1 MNIPLA
7 ERMRPTRLD
16 DVVGQTHIIG
26 EGKILTNILKSGKI
40 PNMIFFGPAGCGKT
54 TVANICANAANRVF
68 FKLNATTASLK
79 DVREIAEK
87 TSEYENGILLYLD
100 EIQNFN
106 KKQQQSLLEY
116 IENGKITLI
125 ASTTENPHFYI
136 YNAILSRSTVLE
148 FKNISPDEIEKAVR
162 RAINGVKS
170 DYPDRLI
177 TFS

>member
-16 DVVGQTHIIG
+16 DVVGQTHLIG
-26 EGKILTNILKSGKI
+26 EGKILTNILKTGKI
-40 PNMIFFGPAGCGKT
+40 PNMIFYGPSGTGKT
-54 TVANICANAANRVF
+54 TVANICANAANRAF

-79 DVREIAEK
+79 DVRDIADK
-87 TSEYENGILLYLD
+87 IDSYPGGILLYLD

-125 ASTTENPHFYI
+125 ASTTENPHFYV
-136 YNAILSRSTVLE
+136 YNAILSR
-148 FKNISPDEIEKAVR
+148 
-162 RAINGVKS
+162 
-170 DYPDRLI
+170 
-177 TFS
+177 